1 MTQEAT
7 PKHGYRSLLRRS
19 GAAIATGALFALVGG
34 ALVGTHLMLGV
45 GWAESPPHTGYLGS
59 FIFVTFPGA
68 AIGLSLIVLL
78 AGVIVDCLSWSYRTA
93 IVAPATYAISLVA
106 YSFTGDWALI
116 SWSDV
121 ILWSL
126 PLLCLIIWG
135 VFRVLYW
142 PRHQTI

>member
-1 MTQEAT
+1 
-7 PKHGYRSLLRRS
+7 
-19 GAAIATGALFALVGG
+19 
-34 ALVGTHLMLGV
+34 MLGV
-45 GWAESPPHTGYLGS
+45 WWAESPPHTGYLGS
-59 FIFVTFPGA
+59 FVLGTFPGT
-68 AIGLSLIVLL
+68 AIAISLIVLV
-78 AGVIVDCLSWSYRTA
+78 AGVIVDYLLWSHRIA
-93 IVAPATYAISLVA
+93 IVAPATYALSLAA